1 MKSYRWLAVWFF
13 VVLGFSSRAAEPL
26 NAAQVLRALM
36 AINDTQVQTALQ
48 RPLAVRGSGME
59 NRANG
64 ARISA
69 LAASYTSLV
78 SRFHHDAHLLPALSA
93 LVEVMQKNQLPDG
106 LYDSGNLDS
115 PPDSAFILETLCQAQ
130 RQLVED
136 ASSSTIALREKFRAV
151 ILNTA
156 EGVRTG
162 GIHTPNHRWH
172 VCAAL
177 AHVHRLYPDPKWV
190 ARIDDWLGEG
200 IDLDADGQYAERSP
214 HYTAE
219 VVNPALVTLAL
230 LLNRPALLEPVRRS
244 LEAQLYLLESD
255 GELETVASRR
265 QDQRAGVREVIWAHY
280 VPYRLLALRD
290 GNGVFAAV
298 TRWIERDFL
307 ANTMVTR
314 SPNAPLA
321 QWLDFAELDRELPA
335 STALPENFTRVF
347 PSMALARV
355 RRGAM
360 SATIYGGSDAST
372 GLGLGSGLATNPTFF
387 KFRKGTAVLESV
399 RMTPAFFSTGFFYSN
414 GLHISDER
422 YQLQQTVNV
431 PYHLPLPAA
440 YRNEQGDYKLSDDGR
455 YFSKLDFEHR
465 PKQFRTLRS
474 TVEITERHG
483 GFDLE
488 FAVDGQAGVLVTI
501 ELTFRRDGKLEGVG
515 ALPETVEPRSA
526 RPGATADED
535 RADSFILARG
545 MGKFTAGTDTIEFGP
560 GTSAGAPGRM
570 EGEDYTW
577 INGHLRTQGQRV
589 YLTGVTPFRYT
600 LTLR

>member
-1 MKSYRWLAVWFF
+1 
-13 VVLGFSSRAAEPL
+13 LGCFSWAAEPL
-26 NAAQVLRALM
+26 NSAQVLRALM
-36 AINDTQVQTALQ
+36 AINDTQVETALE
-48 RPLAVRGSGME
+48 RPLAARGAGME
-59 NRANG
+59 NRGNG
-64 ARISA
+64 ARLLSF
-69 LAASYTSLV
+69 AASYTSGV
-78 SRFHHDAHLLPALSA
+78 SRFHHDVHLLPALQTLGEA
-93 LVEVMQKNQLPDG
+93 MRKNQLPDG

-130 RQLVED
+130 WQLVED
-136 ASSSTIALREKFRAV
+136 ASPATASLRETLRAV

-162 GIHTPNHRWH
+162 GVHTPNHRWH
-172 VCAAL
+172 ICAAL
-177 AHVHRLYPDPKWV
+177 AHVNRLYPDAKWV

-200 IDLDADGQYAERSP
+200 IDLDGDGQYAERSP

-230 LLNRPALLEPVRRS
+230 LLNRPALLDPVRRS
-244 LEAQLYLLESD
+244 LESQLYLFEPD

-265 QDQRAGVREVIWAHY
+265 QDQRAGPKEYLWAHY
-280 VPYRLLALRD
+280 VPYRLLAVRD

-298 TRWIERDFL
+298 ARWIERDFL

-321 QWLDFAELDRELPA
+321 QWLDFAELARELPVGA
-335 STALPENFTRVF
+335 TLPETYTRVF
-347 PSMALARV
+347 PGMALARV
-355 RRGAM
+355 RHGST

-387 KFRKGTAVLESV
+387 KFRKGAAVLESV
-399 RMTPAFFSTGFFYSN
+399 RLTPAFFNTGFFYSE
-414 GLHISDER
+414 GLLVADKGYR
-422 YQLQQTVNV
+422 LQQTVNV

-474 TVEITERHG
+474 TVDIAEGDG
-483 GFDLE
+483 GFDLA
-488 FAVDGQAGVLVTI
+488 FLVDGPAGVRVTI
-501 ELTFRRDGKLEGVG
+501 ELTFRREGKLEGVA
-515 ALPETVEPRSA
+515 ALPESGDA
-526 RPGATADED
+526 RGARVGGTAAED
-535 RADSFILARG
+535 RADSYILAG
-545 MGKFTAGTDTIEFGP
+545 GTGKFSAGSDTIEFGP
-560 GTSAGAPGRM
+560 GASSGAPARM

-600 LTLR
+600 LTIR

>member
-1 MKSYRWLAVWFF
+1 MKSYRWLAAWFC
-13 VVLGFSSRAAEPL
+13 VVLGGSSWAAEPL

-36 AINDTQVQTALQ
+36 AINDTQVEAALE
-48 RPLAVRGSGME
+48 RPLAARGSGME
-59 NRANG
+59 NRTNG
-64 ARISA
+64 ARLSA
-69 LAASYTSLV
+69 LAASYTSAV
-78 SRFHHDAHLLPALSA
+78 SRFHHDARLLPALHR
-93 LVEVMQKNQLPDG
+93 LVEMMQENQLPDG

-130 RQLVED
+130 RQLVDD
-136 ASSSTIALREKFRAV
+136 ASPTTIALREQLRTV

-177 AHVHRLYPDPKWV
+177 AHVHRLYPDAKWV

-200 IDLDADGQYAERSP
+200 IDLDTDGQYAERSP

-230 LLNRPALLEPVRRS
+230 LLDRPALLEPVRRS
-244 LEAQLYLLESD
+244 LEAQLYLLEPD

-265 QDQRAGVREVIWAHY
+265 QDQRAGPREYIWSHY
-280 VPYRLLALRD
+280 MSYRLLAVRD

-298 TRWIERDFL
+298 ARWIERDFL
-307 ANTMVTR
+307 ANTMATR

-321 QWLDFAELDRELPA
+321 QWLDFAELARELPA
-335 STALPENFTRVF
+335 STALPETYTRVF
-347 PSMALARV
+347 PGMALARV
-355 RRGAM
+355 RREST
-360 SATIYGGSDAST
+360 SATIYGGSDAPT

-387 KFRKGTAVLESV
+387 KFRKGAAVLESV

-414 GLHISDER
+414 GLHAAEGR

-440 YRNEQGDYKLSDDGR
+440 YRNAQGDYKLSDDGR

-474 TVEITERHG
+474 TVAIAERHA

-488 FAVDGQAGVLVTI
+488 FAVDGPAGVLVTV
-501 ELTFRRDGKLEGVG
+501 ELTFRRDGKLEGVA
-515 ALPETVEPRSA
+515 ALPETIDPRGTRA
-526 RPGATADED
+526 GATAAEE
-535 RADSFILARG
+535 RAESFILARG
-545 MGKFTAGTDTIEFGP
+545 MGKFTAGADTIEFGP

-589 YLTGVTPFRYT
+589 YLTGATPFRYT
-600 LTLR
+600 LTIR

>member
-1 MKSYRWLAVWFF
+1 MRS
-13 VVLGFSSRAAEPL
+13 AEPL
-26 NAAQVLRALM
+26 NSAQVLRALM
-36 AINDTQVQTALQ
+36 AINDTQVEVALE
-48 RPLAVRGSGME
+48 RPLAPRGSGME
-59 NRANG
+59 NRTNG
-64 ARISA
+64 ARLSA
-69 LAASYTSLV
+69 LAASYTSMV
-78 SRFHHDAHLLPALSA
+78 SRFHHDARLLPALNS
-93 LVEVMQKNQLPDG
+93 LVEVMQNNQLPDG

-130 RQLVED
+130 RQLLED
-136 ASSSTIALREKFRAV
+136 ASPSITALRERLRAV
-151 ILNTA
+151 ILKTA
-156 EGVRTG
+156 EGVRAG

-219 VVNPALVTLAL
+219 VVNPALMTLAL
-230 LLNRPALLEPVRRS
+230 LLDRPALLEPVRRS
-244 LEAQLYLLESD
+244 LEAQLYLLEPD

-265 QDQRAGVREVIWAHY
+265 QDQRAGAREFIWAHY
-280 VPYRLLALRD
+280 IAYRLLALRD
-290 GNGVFAAV
+290 NNGVFAAV

-321 QWLDFAELDRELPA
+321 QWLDFSELARALPA
-335 STALPENFTRVF
+335 SKALPETYSHVF
-347 PSMALARV
+347 SQMALARV
-355 RRGAM
+355 RRG
-360 SATIYGGSDAST
+360 STTATIYGGSDAST

-387 KFRKGTAVLESV
+387 KFRKGAAVLESV

-414 GLHISDER
+414 GLHLAEGR
-422 YQLQQTVNV
+422 YRLQQTVNV

-440 YRNEQGDYKLSDDGR
+440 YRNKQGDYKLSDDGR

-474 TVEITERHG
+474 TVEVVERHG
-483 GFDLE
+483 GYDLE
-488 FAVDGQAGVLVTI
+488 FAVDGPVGVLVTV
-501 ELTFRRDGKLEGVG
+501 ELTFRRNGKLEGVA
-515 ALPETVEPRSA
+515 ALPESGDPRNNRS
-526 RPGATADED
+526 GAIASED
-535 RADSFILARG
+535 RADSSSLTHG
-545 MGKFTAGTDTIEFGP
+545 TGKFTAGADTIEFGP

>member
-1 MKSYRWLAVWFF
+1 MKSYRWFAGWCCLL
-13 VVLGFSSRAAEPL
+13 LGGSARAAEPL
-26 NAAQVLRALM
+26 NPARVLRALM
-36 AINDTQVQTALQ
+36 TINDTQVEAALE
-48 RPLAVRGSGME
+48 RPLAARGSGLE
-59 NRANG
+59 NRTNG
-64 ARISA
+64 ARLSA
-69 LAASYTSLV
+69 FAASYTSAV
-78 SRFHHDAHLLPALSA
+78 SRFHHDARLLPALQV
-93 LVEVMQKNQLPDG
+93 LVEALQKNQLPDG

-130 RQLVED
+130 NQLVED
-136 ASSSTIALREKFRAV
+136 ASSATGALRDALRDV
-151 ILNTA
+151 ILKTA

-177 AHVHRLYPDPKWV
+177 AHVHRLYPEAKWV

-219 VVNPALVTLAL
+219 VVNPALVTLAVL
-230 LLNRPALLEPVRRS
+230 LDRPALLEPVRRS
-244 LEAQLYLLESD
+244 LQAQLYLLEPD

-265 QDQRAGVREVIWAHY
+265 QDQRAGMREYIWSLY

-290 GNGVFAAV
+290 GNGAFAAV

-321 QWLDFAELDRELPA
+321 QWLDFAELARELPA
-335 STALPENFTRVF
+335 STPLPETYTRVF
-347 PSMALARV
+347 PGMALARV
-355 RRGAM
+355 RRG
-360 SATIYGGSDAST
+360 STTATIYGGSDVST

-387 KFRKGTAVLESV
+387 KFRKGAAVLESV
-399 RMTPAFFSTGFFYSN
+399 RLTPAFFSTGFFYSN
-414 GLHISDER
+414 GLQVADGR

-440 YRNEQGDYKLSDDGR
+440 YRQAHGDYKLSDDGR

-465 PKQFRTLRS
+465 PKQYRTLQS
-474 TVEITERHG
+474 TVAIVERAP

-488 FAVDGQAGVLVTI
+488 FAVDGPQGVLVTI
-501 ELTFRRDGKLEGVG
+501 ELTFRRDGKLENVA
-515 ALPETVEPRSA
+515 ALPETVESRGA
-526 RPGATADED
+526 RTGAAPAED
-535 RADSFILARG
+535 RADSFSLAQG
-545 MGKFTAGTDTIEFGP
+545 IGKFTAGTDTIEFGP

-577 INGHLRTQGQRV
+577 VNGHLRTQGKRV

-600 LTLR
+600 LTIR